1 MAGEHVRLVIVEDNE
16 SDALLTVRAFREV
29 GYDPEWRRVE
39 TEAAYIDLLDPPPD
53 AIIADVSLPQ
63 FDGLRALRLLKQRQ
77 LDVPFILVSG
87 TIDEE
92 FAVAAMKEGA
102 SDYLLKDRLGRMGEA
117 LARAIEE
124 KRLREVHR
132 ATEAALVSAEMKYRT
147 LVERIPGVAYVS
159 GLGMGA
165 QIHYV
170 SPRVESILGIPF
182 DAWIADEDLWPSR
195 IHPDDVDDV
204 RREKNR
210 TCAVGDSLVME
221 YRVVARDGHF
231 VWIHDEAEVIFDHEA
246 QELRLRGLMIDIS
259 ERKHAEEELKRSVEM
274 LSQANEVRQRL
285 LSRLVTAQEEERA
298 RIAADIHDDSI
309 QKMSAVALWLDM
321 ISERHPELA
330 ADEYLL
336 DLQARVAACID
347 GLRHL
352 IFELRPYVLD
362 RDGLAAAMRAY
373 LEAQEKVPG
382 SPEYTVH
389 SDLPSEP
396 PPGVR
401 TVIYRILQEALTNC
415 RKHASASHVEVVLG
429 ESDGGFAAAVRDDGI
444 GFDPLPDGGSPDGH
458 LGLTAM
464 GERAEMAGGRLRVES
479 AKGRGTR
486 VELWLPHTVTAPQGA
501 G

>member
-1 MAGEHVRLVIVEDNE
+1 MAGEHVRLVIVEDSE
-16 SDALLTVRAFREV
+16 SDALLTVEALREA
-29 GYDPEWRRVE
+29 GYDPEWRRAV
-39 TEAAYIDLLDPPPD
+39 TEAAYVDLLEPPPD

-63 FDGLRALRLLKQRQ
+63 FNGLDAFRLLNHRN

-87 TIDEE
+87 TIEEE

-102 SDYLLKDRLGRMGEA
+102 ADYLLKDRLGRIGEA
-117 LARAIEE
+117 LSHAIEQ

-132 ATEAALVSAEMKYRT
+132 GTEAALVAAETKYRT

-165 QIHYV
+165 PIHYV
-170 SPRVESILGIPF
+170 SPRVESILGIAF
-182 DAWIADEDLWPSR
+182 DEWIADEDLWPSR
-195 IHPDDVDDV
+195 IHPDDLDDV
-204 RREKNR
+204 RGRKDR
-210 TCAVGDSLVME
+210 ACTIGDSFVVE
-221 YRVVARDGHF
+221 YRVAARDGHI
-231 VWIHDEAEVIFDHEA
+231 VWIHDEGEVIRDPET
-246 QELRLRGLMIDIS
+246 QEVQVRGLMTDIS
-259 ERKHAEEELKRSVEM
+259 ERKRAEEELTRSVEM

-321 ISERHPELA
+321 LSERHPDLA
-330 ADEYLL
+330 ADEFLL
-336 DLQARVAACID
+336 DLQTRVAQCID

-373 LEAQEKVPG
+373 LDAQEKVPG

-389 SDLPSEP
+389 SDLVSEP
-396 PPGVR
+396 SPDVR
-401 TVIYRILQEALTNC
+401 TVIYRILQEALTNS
-415 RKHASASHVEVVLG
+415 RKHAAASHVEVVLG
-429 ESDGGFAAAVRDDGI
+429 ESDGGFAAAVRDDGV

-464 GERAEMAGGRLRVES
+464 GERAEMAGGRLSVES
-479 AKGRGTR
+479 AKGRGTT
-486 VELWLPHTVTAPQGA
+486 VELWLPQAVTDPPAA
-501 G
+501 D